1 MSMARTELKMTDLE
15 FAIGQIKTDVGVT
28 EQSYKYL
35 LKLAKEW
42 GVDVTN
48 IAWLGNKP
56 YPMQGALYQMLQ
68 KKCEKEGL
76 VVKSI
81 VTKFIVRA
89 EATSKRAG
97 FECDIILFDSR
108 TFDDLMKKNS
118 IEKMSVESI
127 REMREMLTHRYH
139 EDGWA
144 SPESVRMTTLHNP
157 DYLNHMAAT
166 RAIDRT
172 LRIIVRC
179 PFTAASELPT
189 GTPGE
194 LGFGFGDAQ
203 EDVQTAKPGQP
214 APEGEAPKTEEKKPE
229 GGAPTAKPIAQKP
242 INKIATAET
251 KTEPPKEEKKPEIK
265 AEPKPEKDKKVAKLS
280 DKQIDLALLQWAAY
294 CAENCKGIDKK
305 QIDDK
310 RVRLLK
316 ALFAKEK
323 VGDLTVEQLSEWTG
337 MMTRK
342 EIEITLDRP
351 TPQPEEKPEIKT

>member
-1 MSMARTELKMTDLE
+1 MSMAKTELKMTDLE
-15 FAIGQIKTDVGVT
+15 FAIAQIKTDVGVT
-28 EQSYKYL
+28 EQAYKYL

-76 VVKSI
+76 IVKSI
-81 VTKFIVRA
+81 VTKSLLRA
-89 EATSKRAG
+89 EPTSKRAG
-97 FECDIILFDSR
+97 FECDILLFDQR

-118 IEKMSVESI
+118 MEKMTVEAI
-127 REMREMLTHRYH
+127 REMREMLTHRFH

-157 DYLNHMAAT
+157 DYLNHMGAT

-203 EDVQTAKPGQP
+203 EDIQTSKPGEK
-214 APEGEAPKTEEKKPE
+214 APEPEKKAEEKKPE
-229 GGAPTAKPIAQKP
+229 GGAPTAKPISQKP
-242 INKIATAET
+242 IKPIPTGD
-251 KTEPPKEEKKPEIK
+251 KPEEKKPEIK
-265 AEPKPEKDKKVAKLS
+265 PEPKPEKPKKDMALTE
-280 DKQIDLALLQWAAY
+280 KQIDLALLQWSSY
-294 CAENCKGIDKK
+294 CKENCKGIDKK

-323 VGDLTVEQLSEWTG
+323 VAELSVEQLGEWVG
-337 MMTRK
+337 MMERK
-342 EIEITLDRP
+342 EIEITLD
-351 TPQPEEKPEIKT
+351 QPAPEPAEKPEIKT

>member
-1 MSMARTELKMTDLE
+1 MTMARTELKMTELE
-15 FAIGQIKTDVGVT
+15 FQIAQIKTDVGVT
-28 EQSYKYL
+28 EQAYKYL
-35 LKLAKEW
+35 IKIAKDW

-81 VTKFIVRA
+81 VTKSIVRA
-89 EATSKRAG
+89 EPTSKRAG
-97 FECDIILFDSR
+97 FECDIVLFDAR
-108 TFDDLMKKNS
+108 TFEELMKKNS
-118 IEKMSVESI
+118 IEKMPVESI
-127 REMREMLTHRYH
+127 REMREMLTHKFH

-144 SPESVRMTTLHNP
+144 SPESVRMTTLHNA
-157 DYLNHMAAT
+157 DYLNHMGAT

-179 PFTAASELPT
+179 PFTAASELPD

-194 LGFGFGDAQ
+194 LGFGFSDPQGEPAPLMKPGQ
-203 EDVQTAKPGQP
+203 STPEETAKPDDKKEHPP
-214 APEGEAPKTEEKKPE
+214 A
-229 GGAPTAKPIAQKP
+229 GGSAPTAKPISQKP
-242 INKIATAET
+242 IHKIET
-251 KTEPPKEEKKPEIK
+251 TKPDEKRPEIK
-265 AEPKPEKDKKVAKLS
+265 AEAAVTVPKKEAKLS
-280 DKQIDLALLQWAAY
+280 EKQIDLALLQWSAY
-294 CAENCKGIDKK
+294 CTENCKGIDKK

-323 VGDLTVEQLSEWTG
+323 VGDLTVEQLNEWIG

-342 EIEITLDRP
+342 EIEIGLDNAP
-351 TPQPEEKPEIKT
+351 PAEKVEKPEIKT

>member
-1 MSMARTELKMTDLE
+1 MSMARTELKMSDLE
-15 FAIGQIKTDVGVT
+15 FAIAQIKTDVGVT
-28 EQSYKYL
+28 EQAYKYL
-35 LKLAKEW
+35 TKLAKDW

-68 KKCEKEGL
+68 KKSEKEGL

-81 VTKFIVRA
+81 ITKAIVRA

-97 FECDIILFDSR
+97 FECDITLFDQR

-127 REMREMLTHRYH
+127 REMREMLTHKYH

-157 DYLNHMAAT
+157 DYLNHMGAT

-179 PFTAASELPT
+179 PFTAASELPD

-194 LGFGFGDAQ
+194 LGFGFSDPQ
-203 EDVQTAKPGQP
+203 SDVPTAKPGEK
-214 APEGEAPKTEEKKPE
+214 APEPEKKVEEKKGEKPE
-229 GGAPTAKPIAQKP
+229 GAPTAKPIAQKP
-242 INKIATAET
+242 INKIATSGSEKEAKVEA
-251 KTEPPKEEKKPEIK
+251 PK
-265 AEPKPEKDKKVAKLS
+265 KDSKLS
-280 DKQIDLALLQWAAY
+280 EKQIDLALIQWANY
-294 CAENCKGIDKK
+294 CTENCKGIDKK

-323 VGDLTVEQLSEWTG
+323 VAELSVEQLNEWVG
-337 MMTRK
+337 MMSKK
-342 EIEITLDRP
+342 EIEITLD
-351 TPQPEEKPEIKT
+351 QPVPAEKPEIKT

>member
-1 MSMARTELKMTDLE
+1 MSMARTELKMTELE
-15 FAIGQIKTDVGVT
+15 FAIAQIKTDVGVT

-35 LKLAKEW
+35 IKLAKEW

-76 VVKSI
+76 IVKSI
-81 VTKFIVRA
+81 ITKPLVRA

-108 TFDDLMKKNS
+108 TFEDLMKKNS
-118 IEKMSVESI
+118 IEKMPVESI
-127 REMREMLTHRYH
+127 REMREMLTHKYH

-157 DYLNHMAAT
+157 DYLNHMGAT

-203 EDVQTAKPGQP
+203 AEDLQTAKPGQP
-214 APEGEAPKTEEKKPE
+214 AAAPEEGKKPEEKKEP
-229 GGAPTAKPIAQKP
+229 GTSAPTSKPISQKP
-242 INKIATAET
+242 IHKIET
-251 KTEPPKEEKKPEIK
+251 KPQEEKKPEIK
-265 AEPKPEKDKKVAKLS
+265 PEPKPETKKEAKLT
-280 DKQIDLALLQWAAY
+280 DKQIDLALLQWSAY
-294 CAENCKGIDKK
+294 CTENCKGIDKK

-323 VGDLTVEQLSEWTG
+323 VGDLTVEQLGEWVG
-337 MMTRK
+337 MMNKK
-342 EIEITLDRP
+342 EIEITLD
-351 TPQPEEKPEIKT
+351 QPVAPPPVEKPEIKT

>member
-15 FAIGQIKTDVGVT
+15 FQIAQIKTDVGVT
-28 EQSYKYL
+28 EQAYKYL
-35 LKLAKEW
+35 IKIAKEW

-76 VVKSI
+76 IVKSI
-81 VTKFIVRA
+81 MTKFIVRA
-89 EATSKRAG
+89 EPTSKRAG
-97 FECDIILFDSR
+97 FECDIVLFDSR
-108 TFDDLMKKNS
+108 AFDELMKKNS
-118 IEKMSVESI
+118 IEKMPVESI
-127 REMREMLTHRYH
+127 REMREMLTHKFH

-144 SPESVRMTTLHNP
+144 SPESVRMTTLHNA
-157 DYLNHMAAT
+157 DYLNHMGAT

-179 PFTAASELPT
+179 PFTAASELPD

-194 LGFGFGDAQ
+194 LGFGFSDPQ
-203 EDVQTAKPGQP
+203 SDVPTAKPGQP
-214 APEGEAPKTEEKKPE
+214 APEPEAKPEEKKEAPAA
-229 GGAPTAKPIAQKP
+229 APTAKPISQKP
-242 INKIATAET
+242 IHKIET
-251 KTEPPKEEKKPEIK
+251 TKPAEEKKPEIK
-265 AEPKPEKDKKVAKLS
+265 AEAAVTVPKKEAKLS
-280 DKQIDLALLQWAAY
+280 EKQIDLALIQWSAY
-294 CAENCKGIDKK
+294 CTENCKGIDKK

-323 VGDLTVEQLSEWTG
+323 VADLTVEQLGEWVG
-337 MMTRK
+337 MMTKK
-342 EIEITLDRP
+342 EIEISLDNAP
-351 TPQPEEKPEIKT
+351 PPAAPVEKPEIKT

>member
-1 MSMARTELKMTDLE
+1 
-15 FAIGQIKTDVGVT
+15 
-28 EQSYKYL
+28 
-35 LKLAKEW
+35 
-42 GVDVTN
+42 
-48 IAWLGNKP
+48 
-56 YPMQGALYQMLQ
+56 MQGALYQMLQ

-81 VTKFIVRA
+81 ITKALVRA
-89 EATSKRAG
+89 EPTSKRAG
-97 FECDIILFDSR
+97 FECDITIFDSR

-118 IEKMSVESI
+118 IEKMPVESI
-127 REMREMLTHRYH
+127 REMREMLTHKYH

-157 DYLNHMAAT
+157 DYLNHMGAT

-194 LGFGFGDAQ
+194 LGFGFSDPQ
-203 EDVQTAKPGQP
+203 TDVPTAKPGQS
-214 APEGEAPKTEEKKPE
+214 EGEAPKAEEKKPE
-229 GGAPTAKPIAQKP
+229 GGAPTAKPISQKP
-242 INKIATAET
+242 INKIATGEAKPEE
-251 KTEPPKEEKKPEIK
+251 KKPEEKKPEITPEAKPAKQK
-265 AEPKPEKDKKVAKLS
+265 AEKLNE
-280 DKQIDLALLQWAAY
+280 KQIDLALVQWANY

-305 QIDDK
+305 QIDEK

-323 VGDLTVEQLSEWTG
+323 VGDLSPEQLGEWIG

-342 EIEITLDRP
+342 EIEIAPD
-351 TPQPEEKPEIKT
+351 QPVSEPAEKPEIKT